1 MAMDKYEFN
10 MKATQMQK
18 MMDQGDYLTAMKIA
32 DTIDWRRVKNAN
44 LLASVATI
52 YENNEEFEEAKDIL
66 LLAFDRAPVGK
77 RFLFKL
83 AEISVKAGD
92 IQDAEDYY
100 REFIEM
106 SPDDSRVY
114 LLQYMIL
121 KAKGASNR
129 QLIAPLEDYT
139 AQEMD
144 ERWLY
149 ELAKLYAEAGYED
162 DCVRTC
168 DKITV
173 LFGNGSFVDKAE
185 ALKAKYVAPVEKPYI
200 EKTTQIPRPE
210 LSLDN
215 ASISEKTEA
224 SALSAD
230 QEPASEAIAQQE
242 ATAPASDTFAQGVIE
257 ASPKTAAAMVPEAAS
272 SSTPKMQGVSSEA
285 IEKAAAVSTTAITD
299 AAPEA
304 TEDTTKVMAKEPVS
318 GPSYHM
324 IIEAKTKE
332 DGFQIAVSEIKY
344 FHELYHYDYK
354 VAKTNAEK
362 LNEKGFAVFREK
374 LYGRDLIIEDAG
386 SLSYD
391 VLDEISSYMD
401 HLKNG
406 SSVILVDTLDHFDKL
421 AEDRPVFIKRFDIV
435 SDAPEEEG
443 VEEIQPETTVE
454 EKKSATEENTEA
466 KKDETAAP
474 AAEQVEV
481 SLETAQP
488 KTVQAQTTER
498 KTSQQFE
505 KTAEMPP
512 IREMKKTA
520 VQEPKKISA
529 PASVDEPYIYE
540 TTEIE
545 ADSDRKK
552 EDYLTDKEP
561 SPEDADLPADYY
573 TVMSVD
579 DFAKYAQD
587 YARQIDCVLS
597 GKTVMAIFDCA
608 EDMKEQGKPLTKASA
623 EEMVEHAADHA
634 EKPSLSKKLFR
645 PQYDKDEKLIL
656 REDDFKLL

>member
-185 ALKAKYVAPVEKPYI
+185 ALKAKCC
-200 EKTTQIPRPE
+200 T
-210 LSLDN
+210 
-215 ASISEKTEA
+215 
-224 SALSAD
+224 
-230 QEPASEAIAQQE
+230 
-242 ATAPASDTFAQGVIE
+242 
-257 ASPKTAAAMVPEAAS
+257 
-272 SSTPKMQGVSSEA
+272 
-285 IEKAAAVSTTAITD
+285 
-299 AAPEA
+299 
-304 TEDTTKVMAKEPVS
+304 
-318 GPSYHM
+318 
-324 IIEAKTKE
+324 
-332 DGFQIAVSEIKY
+332 
-344 FHELYHYDYK
+344 
-354 VAKTNAEK
+354 
-362 LNEKGFAVFREK
+362 
-374 LYGRDLIIEDAG
+374 
-386 SLSYD
+386 
-391 VLDEISSYMD
+391 
-401 HLKNG
+401 
-406 SSVILVDTLDHFDKL
+406 
-421 AEDRPVFIKRFDIV
+421 
-435 SDAPEEEG
+435 
-443 VEEIQPETTVE
+443 
-454 EKKSATEENTEA
+454 
-466 KKDETAAP
+466 
-474 AAEQVEV
+474 
-481 SLETAQP
+481 
-488 KTVQAQTTER
+488 
-498 KTSQQFE
+498 
-505 KTAEMPP
+505 
-512 IREMKKTA
+512 
-520 VQEPKKISA
+520 
-529 PASVDEPYIYE
+529 
-540 TTEIE
+540 
-545 ADSDRKK
+545 
-552 EDYLTDKEP
+552 
-561 SPEDADLPADYY
+561 
-573 TVMSVD
+573 
-579 DFAKYAQD
+579 
-587 YARQIDCVLS
+587 S
-597 GKTVMAIFDCA
+597 GKAV
-608 EDMKEQGKPLTKASA
+608 
-623 EEMVEHAADHA
+623 
-634 EKPSLSKKLFR
+634 
-645 PQYDKDEKLIL
+645 Y
-656 REDDFKLL
+656 

>member
-185 ALKAKYVAPVEKPYI
+185 ALKAKYVAPVEKPY
-200 EKTTQIPRPE
+200 R
-210 LSLDN
+210 SY
-215 ASISEKTEA
+215 
-224 SALSAD
+224 
-230 QEPASEAIAQQE
+230 
-242 ATAPASDTFAQGVIE
+242 
-257 ASPKTAAAMVPEAAS
+257 
-272 SSTPKMQGVSSEA
+272 
-285 IEKAAAVSTTAITD
+285 STTGSD
-299 AAPEA
+299 S
-304 TEDTTKVMAKEPVS
+304 S
-318 GPSYHM
+318 GF
-324 IIEAKTKE
+324 
-332 DGFQIAVSEIKY
+332 G
-344 FHELYHYDYK
+344 
-354 VAKTNAEK
+354 
-362 LNEKGFAVFREK
+362 
-374 LYGRDLIIEDAG
+374 
-386 SLSYD
+386 
-391 VLDEISSYMD
+391 
-401 HLKNG
+401 
-406 SSVILVDTLDHFDKL
+406 
-421 AEDRPVFIKRFDIV
+421 
-435 SDAPEEEG
+435 
-443 VEEIQPETTVE
+443 
-454 EKKSATEENTEA
+454 
-466 KKDETAAP
+466 
-474 AAEQVEV
+474 
-481 SLETAQP
+481 
-488 KTVQAQTTER
+488 
-498 KTSQQFE
+498 
-505 KTAEMPP
+505 
-512 IREMKKTA
+512 
-520 VQEPKKISA
+520 
-529 PASVDEPYIYE
+529 YIC
-540 TTEIE
+540 TRRNR
-545 ADSDRKK
+545 S
-552 EDYLTDKEP
+552 
-561 SPEDADLPADYY
+561 
-573 TVMSVD
+573 
-579 DFAKYAQD
+579 FAKNSGCNG
-587 YARQIDCVLS
+587 ARSCIVFH
-597 GKTVMAIFDCA
+597 T
-608 EDMKEQGKPLTKASA
+608 
-623 EEMVEHAADHA
+623 
-634 EKPSLSKKLFR
+634 
-645 PQYDKDEKLIL
+645 
-656 REDDFKLL
+656 

>member
-210 LSLDN
+210 LSW
-215 ASISEKTEA
+215 T
-224 SALSAD
+224 
-230 QEPASEAIAQQE
+230 
-242 ATAPASDTFAQGVIE
+242 
-257 ASPKTAAAMVPEAAS
+257 
-272 SSTPKMQGVSSEA
+272 
-285 IEKAAAVSTTAITD
+285 
-299 AAPEA
+299 
-304 TEDTTKVMAKEPVS
+304 
-318 GPSYHM
+318 
-324 IIEAKTKE
+324 
-332 DGFQIAVSEIKY
+332 
-344 FHELYHYDYK
+344 
-354 VAKTNAEK
+354 
-362 LNEKGFAVFREK
+362 
-374 LYGRDLIIEDAG
+374 
-386 SLSYD
+386 
-391 VLDEISSYMD
+391 
-401 HLKNG
+401 
-406 SSVILVDTLDHFDKL
+406 
-421 AEDRPVFIKRFDIV
+421 
-435 SDAPEEEG
+435 
-443 VEEIQPETTVE
+443 
-454 EKKSATEENTEA
+454 
-466 KKDETAAP
+466 
-474 AAEQVEV
+474 
-481 SLETAQP
+481 
-488 KTVQAQTTER
+488 
-498 KTSQQFE
+498 
-505 KTAEMPP
+505 MPP
-512 IREMKKTA
+512 SVKK
-520 VQEPKKISA
+520 
-529 PASVDEPYIYE
+529 
-540 TTEIE
+540 
-545 ADSDRKK
+545 
-552 EDYLTDKEP
+552 
-561 SPEDADLPADYY
+561 PEHPHR
-573 TVMSVD
+573 
-579 DFAKYAQD
+579 
-587 YARQIDCVLS
+587 RQIKSRL
-597 GKTVMAIFDCA
+597 
-608 EDMKEQGKPLTKASA
+608 Q
-623 EEMVEHAADHA
+623 
-634 EKPSLSKKLFR
+634 KL
-645 PQYDKDEKLIL
+645 
-656 REDDFKLL
+656 